1 MRLPWVP
8 LSFSSRDEEGSEED
22 NTEQENDGSSEV
34 PTEEKGKEKRE
45 NTARRANDGAAPEKI
60 LGAIGEEPYGGSRS
74 NEETESE
81 KGPDGLKGGDEGED
95 DEREAAVAERAS
107 GKSLGSGRARVEE
120 EDEQGTPK
128 EGDEE
133 NGERS
138 GEVRDPEV
146 GVAHAH
152 DVAEEPIIHLLLETE
167 MHEDDI
173 TGGESYRMDDGEGD
187 ILVQNAG
194 GSGDEKGAETDQKTG
209 KHRTDEHAPMS
220 ESEKQDAQSDPRQQ
234 GAGDGAYLKRRTPQ
248 QHEGAQKAIREA
260 HHGARPKAA
269 LSQWFAEELEEV
281 IHRACWVE
289 VDGRE

>member
-1 MRLPWVP
+1 M
-8 LSFSSRDEEGSEED
+8 
-22 NTEQENDGSSEV
+22 
-34 PTEEKGKEKRE
+34 PTEEKGEEKRE
-45 NTARRANDGAAPEKI
+45 DTTGRTDDGAAPEK
-60 LGAIGEEPYGGSRS
+60 GRGSGGEEPHGGSRS

-95 DEREAAVAERAS
+95 DEGEDAVTERAR
-107 GKSLGSGRARVEE
+107 GKPLGSGRARVEE

-128 EGDEE
+128 EGDEK
-133 NGERS
+133 NGERP
-138 GEVRDPEV
+138 GEVSDPKV

-152 DVAEEPIIHLLLETE
+152 DVAEEPIIHLLLKTE

-187 ILVQNAG
+187 ILVQDAG
-194 GSGDEKGAETDQKTG
+194 GAGDEEGAETDQKAG
-209 KHRTDEHAPMS
+209 EHAPVP
-220 ESEKQDAQSDPRQQ
+220 ECEKQDAQSDPRQQ

-281 IHRACWVE
+281 VHRACWVE
-289 VDGRE
+289 VDGREYAAARLAGVRTVSQSPKATTPTRMRSARSK